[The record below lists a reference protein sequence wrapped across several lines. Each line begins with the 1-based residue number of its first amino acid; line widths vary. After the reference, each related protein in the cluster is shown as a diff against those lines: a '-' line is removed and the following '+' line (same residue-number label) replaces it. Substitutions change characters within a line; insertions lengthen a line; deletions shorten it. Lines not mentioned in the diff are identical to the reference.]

1 MLLETTLIV
10 EDLVA
15 QVDIF
20 HFASEEE
27 PKEKAVDPGQ
37 QAGQECAAGEE
48 ERGWFKD
55 GYIWESG
62 TQGLPWGQESL
73 PV

>member
-1 MLLETTLIV
+1 MLLETTLV
-10 EDLVA
+10 AQDLVA

-27 PKEKAVDPGQ
+27 PEEKAVDPGQ

-48 ERGWFKD
+48 ERGKFKD
-55 GYIWESG
+55 GSIWKSG
-62 TQGLPWGQESL
+62 AQGPSWG
-73 PV
+73 